1 MPKCQ
6 KCGKRFD
13 SLQALQDHFR
23 AVHPNQRFV
32 VAKSTTSRNLL
43 VAVVIVIIVMGGLV
57 GYLVYSTPGKTKTT
71 TGTASGPLLTPISS
85 SLLSNLSGVSY
96 STLSAIGSGG
106 SAVAQLTP
114 ITSAPLT
121 FYGKPGILY
130 IGGEFCPLCGADRW
144 SMVVALSKFGNF
156 SNLEYM
162 LSAPDDGNVT
172 TMTFRNAIYT
182 SQYISFVAVENEDR
196 THNILQ
202 STNQT
207 EQQLWD
213 TYNQNAYP
221 FMDIGGQY
229 VVKSELYSY
238 TDLNGLNWTQI
249 GSQLNNPSSSVAKA
263 IDGAAN
269 ELISAICK
277 MDGHSPASVCGQ
289 TFANVA
295 YVQPINGSPI
305 PLLSISSVETVYIPR
320 MRS

>member
-1 MPKCQ
+1 
-6 KCGKRFD
+6 
-13 SLQALQDHFR
+13 
-23 AVHPNQRFV
+23 
-32 VAKSTTSRNLL
+32 
-43 VAVVIVIIVMGGLV
+43 
-57 GYLVYSTPGKTKTT
+57 
-71 TGTASGPLLTPISS
+71 
-85 SLLSNLSGVSY
+85 
-96 STLSAIGSGG
+96 
-106 SAVAQLTP
+106 
-114 ITSAPLT
+114 
-121 FYGKPGILY
+121 
-130 IGGEFCPLCGADRW
+130 
-144 SMVVALSKFGNF
+144 MVVALSKFGNF

-269 ELISAICK
+269 ELVSAICK

-289 TFANVA
+289 SFANVA
-295 YVQPINGSPI
+295 YVQPINGKSDSLAFDILRRNGLPSQDAI
-305 PLLSISSVETVYIPR
+305 LVSDMIDNGSRARFKLNGTGNCTAARTGEKWLNR
-320 MRS
+320 AMKF